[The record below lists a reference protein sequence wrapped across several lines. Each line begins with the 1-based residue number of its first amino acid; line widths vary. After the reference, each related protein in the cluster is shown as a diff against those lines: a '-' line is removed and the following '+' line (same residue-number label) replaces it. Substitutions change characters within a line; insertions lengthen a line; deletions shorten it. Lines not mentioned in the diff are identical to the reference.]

1 MNGRTEITGEKQ
13 TFELC
18 KKKKKK
24 KIVEEKKLNICS
36 FLNLE
41 VSGFSDSKGI

>member
-1 MNGRTEITGEKQ
+1 MNGRTEIAGEKQ

-18 KKKKKK
+18 KKKKK

>member
-1 MNGRTEITGEKQ
+1 MNGRTEIAGEKQ

-24 KIVEEKKLNICS
+24 DCRGKKTEHMFFPQLGS
-36 FLNLE
+36 FWLLR
-41 VSGFSDSKGI
+41 